1 MHAYVWESPACV
13 CVCVRI
19 NIYFSIFLLFFF
31 DTHPGCSKSLG
42 REESRVAKRTIKA
55 DKSKV
60 TDYRE
65 LSTFHS
71 PLFSESHQFSIK
83 FGQPKKRRVYWYLNC
98 NLAN

>member
-1 MHAYVWESPACV
+1 LTHILAAQKVWAE
-13 CVCVRI
+13 R
-19 NIYFSIFLLFFF
+19 
-31 DTHPGCSKSLG
+31 
-42 REESRVAKRTIKA
+42 RERVAKRTIKA

-83 FGQPKKRRVYWYLNC
+83 FGHPKKRRVY
-98 NLAN
+98 